1 MRVATD
7 ASITG
12 GASDR
17 QSDGLLWFE
26 YLRMLVVGTA
36 GCGCLFWAT
45 RALVGAAEATGSWA
59 PRGSWHVSESW
70 QSAGLAVAFG
80 SLIFGAM
87 LPRRHAWSVG
97 LLALMAITAASF
109 SPSGIRPW
117 PAAPPFF
124 SPLIALAGA
133 AFWLFSATASRS
145 QPAPSDRRRRQPGR
159 DSSRVRRM
167 VTWSL
172 VVAATCYL
180 VVVPFASAVVSLFQE
195 QPDSYEVPEA
205 TPAEL
210 IRIGTSKFLV
220 FALFAYTGAAVGS
233 FLHVVAASAP
243 RGESV
248 VLRSSCCPRC
258 ATPILRRDNWPI
270 FSFLWLGRRC
280 RVCRLPITPRYFWV
294 EVVAAAIFG
303 GLFLFQL
310 IQAAPNVPGV
320 RPYHATGIVWI
331 ILYTKWDM
339 IGLYVYHASLFSWLL
354 MLSLVER
361 DRLRLPGGWAVG
373 VTLALILPPAAFA
386 ELQPVAAWP
395 GLGQWEGLLGAFG
408 RVASAGL
415 GAACGWLVGRL
426 VRGGPGESL
435 PLGMAW
441 IGAALGWQASL
452 AVGFGFAVFRLLAAA
467 GVSLLAI
474 WSSRV
479 TSGRPRCGIPSAL
492 VWPMAG
498 LLTVAFFHHFAWRS
512 LVAGMAPLWPGPDSG
527 WLHLPAILGLIGLIA
542 AVRRMVDGSVAPPAA
557 PEAGATAEA
566 GAAAEAGAT
575 AEKPTAASSERVP

>member
-1 MRVATD
+1 MATD

-17 QSDGLLWFE
+17 SSDGLLWFE

-45 RALVGAAEATGSWA
+45 QALVGAAEANGSWA
-59 PRGSWHVSESW
+59 PRGSWHVSATW
-70 QSAGLAVAFG
+70 QSAGLAAAFG

-97 LLALMAITAASF
+97 LFAFVAITAASF
-109 SPSGIRPW
+109 ASSGVRPW

-124 SPLIALAGA
+124 SPLMALAGA
-133 AFWLFSATASRS
+133 AFWLFSAMASR
-145 QPAPSDRRRRQPGR
+145 PELAPSDRRRRQPAR
-159 DSSRVRRM
+159 ESSRVRRI
-167 VTWSL
+167 VTVSL
-172 VVAATCYL
+172 VLAATVYL
-180 VVVPFASAVVSLFQE
+180 VVVPFAATVVSFFQE
-195 QPDSYEVPEA
+195 QPGSYEVPEA
-205 TPAEL
+205 TLAEL

-220 FALFAYTGAAVGS
+220 FAIFAYTGAAVGS

-248 VLRSSCCPRC
+248 VLRSSRCPRC

-270 FSFLWLGRRC
+270 FSFLWLGGRC

-294 EVVAAAIFG
+294 EVVAAVIFG

-320 RPYHATGIVWI
+320 RPFHATGIVWI

-361 DRLRLPGGWAVG
+361 DRLRLPGGWTVG
-373 VTLALILPPAAFA
+373 VTLALIVPPVFFPV
-386 ELQPVAAWP
+386 LQPVAAWS
-395 GLGQWEGLLGAFG
+395 GLGQAEGLVGWGGRVVSASLGA
-408 RVASAGL
+408 V
-415 GAACGWLVGRL
+415 CGWLAGRI
-426 VRGGPGESL
+426 VRGGPGEAL

-452 AVGFGFAVFRLLAAA
+452 AVGFGFAVFRLLAA

-492 VWPMAG
+492 PWPMAG

-527 WLHLPAILGLIGLIA
+527 WLHLPGILGLIGLLA
-542 AVRRMVDGSVAPPAA
+542 AVRRVVDGSVTPRAA
-557 PEAGATAEA
+557 TEA
-566 GAAAEAGAT
+566 GAATEAA
-575 AEKPTAASSERVP
+575 PAASSERVP